1 MGAQLRIGAF
11 LLGCGH
17 HSAAWRH
24 RDSPVESLGDITY
37 YESLAQIAERGKL
50 DAVFFADGHSVREPE
65 SGASWFL
72 EPITALTAM
81 ARATADI
88 GLVTTISTTF
98 YTPFHAARL
107 LASLDHISGGRAGWN
122 VVTSMFDQEARN
134 HGLEAMP
141 DHASRYER
149 ADEFVEVA
157 LALWDSWSEDAL
169 ILDRSGRFAD
179 ANRISRI
186 DHDGK
191 HFRVDGPLTVPRSP
205 QGRPVLF
212 QAGASEQGRDL
223 AARRAEAIYSVAYD
237 LPSAQTYYAD
247 VKSRIE
253 RAGRDSSSVAVMPGL
268 VTYVGSTVAEAR
280 AKKAELDLLLPTEQS
295 IRQLSLFTGQDCE
308 NWDLDGPVPPLPPLE
323 AFTGR
328 RAATPLFCG
337 SSRRT
342 HRLCGNS
349 SGRSL
354 RVVVTQR

>member
-72 EPITALTAM
+72 EPITALTACTSDSGHRPGDHHFHHFLHAVSRGATVGL
-81 ARATADI
+81 ARPHQRRAGRLERRDLDVRPGGAQPRTRGDARSRIPIRTSRRICRSGPRIVGFMVGRRADSRPV
-88 GLVTTISTTF
+88 GAFCRRKQDFSNRSRRQTF
-98 YTPFHAARL
+98 
-107 LASLDHISGGRAGWN
+107 SGGRAVDGSALPARPAG
-122 VVTSMFDQEARN
+122 VVPGRGVRAGPRS
-134 HGLEAMP
+134 GG
-141 DHASRYER
+141 ASRRGNLFGCLRLTLRTGLLRGREIENR
-149 ADEFVEVA
+149 ASRPGFE
-157 LALWDSWSEDAL
+157 LCRRDAGTGHL
-169 ILDRSGRFAD
+169 
-179 ANRISRI
+179 
-186 DHDGK
+186 
-191 HFRVDGPLTVPRSP
+191 
-205 QGRPVLF
+205 
-212 QAGASEQGRDL
+212 
-223 AARRAEAIYSVAYD
+223 RR
-237 LPSAQTYYAD
+237 
-247 VKSRIE
+247 
-253 RAGRDSSSVAVMPGL
+253 
-268 VTYVGSTVAEAR
+268 STVAEAR

-323 AFTGR
+323 AFTGPQG
-328 RAATPLFCG
+328 ATPLFCG

-342 HRLCGNS
+342 HRLCGSS

>member
-81 ARATADI
+81 ARATANV

-141 DHASRYER
+141 PHDERYSR
-149 ADEFVEVA
+149 AAEFV
-157 LALWDSWSEDAL
+157 
-169 ILDRSGRFAD
+169 
-179 ANRISRI
+179 
-186 DHDGK
+186 
-191 HFRVDGPLTVPRSP
+191 
-205 QGRPVLF
+205 
-212 QAGASEQGRDL
+212 
-223 AARRAEAIYSVAYD
+223 
-237 LPSAQTYYAD
+237 
-247 VKSRIE
+247 
-253 RAGRDSSSVAVMPGL
+253 
-268 VTYVGSTVAEAR
+268 
-280 AKKAELDLLLPTEQS
+280 
-295 IRQLSLFTGQDCE
+295 LSLI
-308 NWDLDGPVPPLPPLE
+308 
-323 AFTGR
+323 
-328 RAATPLFCG
+328 
-337 SSRRT
+337 
-342 HRLCGNS
+342 HI
-349 SGRSL
+349 
-354 RVVVTQR
+354 